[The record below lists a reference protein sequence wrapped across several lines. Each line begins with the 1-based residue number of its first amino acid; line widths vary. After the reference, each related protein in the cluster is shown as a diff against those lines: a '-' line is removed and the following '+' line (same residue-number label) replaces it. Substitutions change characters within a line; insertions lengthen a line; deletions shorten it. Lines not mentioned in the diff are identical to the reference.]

1 MRKMLGLEKTMKRIT
16 SILLLII
23 TLFTLVG
30 CKSKYPPVESTEEE
44 AKTVYTL
51 EYGGKRYEIKYE
63 LYRALFLS
71 NRSTVDGGD
80 RSVWEG
86 ENKDAYIAEI
96 NEIIKEK
103 AAKIY
108 SAFHLAKSLDIDPYS
123 KEIDQKIQQ
132 YIELSVDGGGDSIGF
147 RGDYDAYLMSLK
159 DSGLNYAVQ
168 ELMLRYSITLE
179 KIDEYYKGKE
189 DDALGLIDSKYSL
202 SDEELRAY
210 YFGDDCVRVLHAYMQ
225 DGVGGDT
232 KAKMESIKAGI
243 ASSESDLDAA
253 LYIINNT
260 LVTPT
265 DLIINKKV
273 SGLTIGRYALS
284 EEYADYSA
292 STFSL
297 SPGETGE
304 VVEVNDGTKGYYVI
318 RALEKTEEH
327 YLLCTDEVRQ
337 SFFDNLISKSLIDI
351 SKRLCESA
359 VFEKDY
365 LEIDHARISI

>member
-1 MRKMLGLEKTMKRIT
+1 
-16 SILLLII
+16 
-23 TLFTLVG
+23 
-30 CKSKYPPVESTEEE
+30 
-44 AKTVYTL
+44 
-51 EYGGKRYEIKYE
+51 
-63 LYRALFLS
+63 
-71 NRSTVDGGD
+71 
-80 RSVWEG
+80 
-86 ENKDAYIAEI
+86 
-96 NEIIKEK
+96 
-103 AAKIY
+103 
-108 SAFHLAKSLDIDPYS
+108 
-123 KEIDQKIQQ
+123 
-132 YIELSVDGGGDSIGF
+132 
-147 RGDYDAYLMSLK
+147 
-159 DSGLNYAVQ
+159 
-168 ELMLRYSITLE
+168 
-179 KIDEYYKGKE
+179 
-189 DDALGLIDSKYSL
+189 
-202 SDEELRAY
+202 
-210 YFGDDCVRVLHAYMQ
+210 MQ